1 MILTNQPLYPARIDY
16 AGLGKGV
23 RILFNPAVGGVD
35 LVTGNIWTPGGNASV
50 ATGEKGSNFSF
61 DGVDDYYAYAGYPE
75 LTGNIGTFF
84 IWCPVVG
91 AADTY
96 GHVLFGAS
104 SPSVSGYQIYPS
116 LGVSIGSNS
125 QSSGTLP
132 SWFNTTNRSLVL
144 ASGGT
149 AATCKAFLDGTDTG
163 ITWSNAP
170 VAWGSGN
177 KNFNLGRY
185 AGGTSWNFNGTI
197 LIAGYTDEVWGEGEA
212 RAFHESYGLLIFEPE
227 GEDIYL
233 PSTGEIS
240 LAGVASNQGN
250 SSEPA
255 AIVQGHVL
263 AGADSTQPNPSATGT
278 ITQAHALE
286 VTASSQGNTGSSV
299 AVTIDANIDLVGA
312 ASTQAGTSSAATI
325 SQASVL
331 TVSAAAQANSST
343 APAITQVQILAGT
356 ASTQGN
362 LGGTGTI
369 NIASEVVSAPST
381 QANLAGTGQIT
392 RAQTLTGAN
401 SIQAN
406 LSSTGTISDGIVMES
421 SLTSGIARTIRV
433 KKPGIPAGTPE
444 WLKTMIEI
452 LTGRRGNRIEA
463 PKFQTLTFSATPTS
477 AECEALYSYV
487 NNVRAAVDQL
497 ISRMDG

>member
-23 RILFNPAVGGVD
+23 RILFNPAVGAVD
-35 LVTGNIWTPGGNASV
+35 LATGNLWTPGGNASV

-61 DGVDDYYAYAGYPE
+61 DGVDDYYAYAGYSE
-75 LTGNIGTFF
+75 LTSNVGTFF

-96 GHVLFGAS
+96 GHVLFGSS
-104 SPSVSGYQIYPS
+104 SPNVSGHQIYPS

-163 ITWSNAP
+163 ITWANAP

-185 AGGTSWNFNGTI
+185 AGGTSWDFNGTI
-197 LIAGYTDEVWGEGEA
+197 LIAGYTDEVWGESEA

-227 GEDIYL
+227 GEDICL
-233 PSTGEIS
+233 PSIGEIS
-240 LAGVASNQGN
+240 LAGTASTQDNISG
-250 SSEPA
+250 SA
-255 AIVQGHVL
+255 AIAQAHVL
-263 AGADSTQPNPSATGT
+263 IGVESTQANPSATGT

-286 VTASSQGNTGSSV
+286 SAASFQGNTGSSV
-299 AVTIDANIDLVGA
+299 AVAIDANIDLVGA

-325 SQASVL
+325 SQTSLLTAS
-331 TVSAAAQANSST
+331 TAAQANSSIVI
-343 APAITQVQILAGT
+343 AITQVQILAG
-356 ASTQGN
+356 AESAQGN

-369 NIASEVVSAPST
+369 NIGIEVTSAPSIQT
-381 QANLAGTGQIT
+381 NLSGTDQIT

-406 LSSTGTISDGIVMES
+406 LSKTGTISDGVVVEP

-444 WLKTMIEI
+444 WLKTMIGI

-487 NNVRAAVDQL
+487 NHVRAAVEQL